1 MGIPGFFAWIRKRCP
16 FVLQKVGRYQTVA
29 KELSKKSI
37 SRNFNN
43 PKETKETNESQ
54 PVGNLCLDMNGIIHE
69 AAQKIF
75 KYGSHKQLESKIH
88 SNRTFPFPV
97 MKKRMFLEIGKI
109 IDNLVDQIKP
119 NKRLLIMVDGP
130 AGKSK
135 RAQQRS
141 RRYRSAQDTEKKF
154 DTNAISPGTELMD
167 HLSKYLDYH
176 IRLRITQDL
185 SWSKLQVIYSS
196 HQVPGEGEHKLLSF
210 IRKFCDSKESFVL
223 YGLDADL
230 IMLCLSIQNR
240 LSIHSEIPPFW
251 IVREDQY
258 EPGLFILDISLF
270 REWLI
275 SELTWGMDCS
285 RTEVIDDF
293 IFVCFL
299 LGNDFLPHSP
309 SVDLL
314 DGGIELLFSSYVLA
328 GEKHQAHLITQTKD
342 NKKIPVFSINTKV
355 FKELLFQLTLT
366 EKSLL
371 EESIKKDV
379 FADPLLQKYITV
391 SLNEEQDEKK
401 GKTILNYDGYREEF
415 YKTKLSGTTSAQ
427 VCHDF
432 FRGMEW
438 VFYYYTLGIPSWDWM
453 YPYAYSPFAKEMFEH
468 IDIYQSKPFVLG
480 KPITPFLQLLTILPP
495 QSKDLLPK
503 PLDSLLDGLPTEI
516 KLDLAGKKFDWQAVV
531 ILPDLP
537 EKLLE
542 EQYNRLIN
550 HVDSQIR
557 KRDSHWSEYIY
568 VYDAS
573 KNYPFKSYYGTFDSA
588 AKVVMLRE

>member
-1 MGIPGFFAWIRKRCP
+1 MHGGGFVALSSRSMQVYTRKWAR
-16 FVLQKVGRYQTVA
+16 
-29 KELSKKSI
+29 
-37 SRNFNN
+37 
-43 PKETKETNESQ
+43 
-54 PVGNLCLDMNGIIHE
+54 
-69 AAQKIF
+69 
-75 KYGSHKQLESKIH
+75 
-88 SNRTFPFPV
+88 
-97 MKKRMFLEIGKI
+97 
-109 IDNLVDQIKP
+109 
-119 NKRLLIMVDGP
+119 
-130 AGKSK
+130 
-135 RAQQRS
+135 
-141 RRYRSAQDTEKKF
+141 
-154 DTNAISPGTELMD
+154 
-167 HLSKYLDYH
+167 
-176 IRLRITQDL
+176 DL
-185 SWSKLQVIYSS
+185 
-196 HQVPGEGEHKLLSF
+196 
-210 IRKFCDSKESFVL
+210 
-223 YGLDADL
+223 
-230 IMLCLSIQNR
+230 
-240 LSIHSEIPPFW
+240 
-251 IVREDQY
+251 
-258 EPGLFILDISLF
+258 
-270 REWLI
+270 
-275 SELTWGMDCS
+275 
-285 RTEVIDDF
+285 
-293 IFVCFL
+293 
-299 LGNDFLPHSP
+299 
-309 SVDLL
+309 
-314 DGGIELLFSSYVLA
+314 
-328 GEKHQAHLITQTKD
+328 
-342 NKKIPVFSINTKV
+342 KIPVFSINTKV